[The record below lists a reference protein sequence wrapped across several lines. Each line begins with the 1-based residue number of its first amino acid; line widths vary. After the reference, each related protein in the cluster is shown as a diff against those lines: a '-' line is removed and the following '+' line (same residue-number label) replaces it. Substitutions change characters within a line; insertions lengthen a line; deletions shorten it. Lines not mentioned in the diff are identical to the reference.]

1 MPYPVPRSWRGVVNL
16 YRGRPAEVKDYYE
29 ALPSLI
35 EKYDWDV
42 SLGFMF
48 IRVEKGLNNMLYC
61 GARKLH
67 RAHSEV
73 ARRFVDKHHMTRK
86 EFRKLFKNVFG
97 EHVPA
102 PLTALI
108 QEAEDVRDKAV
119 HGKNITDADHRK
131 AIVRVLE
138 YSENM
143 NDLVQRLAQFKP
155 FTTNLR
161 GFAGRGDA
169 LDERTTSWLMKGLGF
184 MAKAPDDAA
193 R

>member
-1 MPYPVPRSWRGVVNL
+1 VADPVPGSWRGVTNRYL
-16 YRGRPAEVKDYYE
+16 SCPAEVQGYYE

-35 EKYDWDV
+35 ENYDWDV

-86 EFRKLFKNVFG
+86 EFRNLFKNVFG
-97 EHVPA
+97 EHVPSA
-102 PLTALI
+102 LTTLI
-108 QEAEDVRDKAV
+108 QEAEAVRDKVV
-119 HGKNITDADHRK
+119 HGKNVTDADHRK

-138 YSENM
+138 YSEDM
-143 NDLVQRLAQFKP
+143 NDLVQRLAEFKP
-155 FTTNLR
+155 FTTDLR

-184 MAKAPDDAA
+184 IGKAPDDAES
-193 R
+193 